1 MLQVQLP
8 KSSSQAAHR
17 ELAFKKM
24 VNEPYF
30 YNVLSICYNSLANVT
45 AINIDNGNIM
55 ISRIFLCFL
64 LHLFLLPA
72 KQVQQVNSYW
82 NTHQDK
88 SYHVE
93 ASQRGKAAQILATN
107 PNQVLC

>member
-8 KSSSQAAHR
+8 KSSSQAAHI

-45 AINIDNGNIM
+45 AINIDNGNIYD
-55 ISRIFLCFL
+55 IPYL
-64 LHLFLLPA
+64 LVFPA
-72 KQVQQVNSYW
+72 TPVPAPCK
-82 NTHQDK
+82 T
-88 SYHVE
+88 
-93 ASQRGKAAQILATN
+93 GATG
-107 PNQVLC
+107 